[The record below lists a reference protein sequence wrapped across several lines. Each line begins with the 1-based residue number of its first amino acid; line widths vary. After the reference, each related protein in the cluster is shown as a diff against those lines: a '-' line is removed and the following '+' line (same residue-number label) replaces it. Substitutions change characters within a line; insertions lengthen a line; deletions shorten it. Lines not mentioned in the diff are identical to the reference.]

1 MKITPLTSV
10 EEQLMR
16 LLWQMNSFYLK
27 DIMALHP
34 EPKPHQNTISTYL
47 KILLE
52 KGYLKAEK
60 EGRIFKYNIAIPEKN
75 YREFLLLELR
85 EKFFLAETLDM
96 IAILRE
102 KNYLSSED
110 LAGILDIKKQT
121 KEVKQAD
128 SFILTQELIKDK
140 KKKKDK
146 KKDKKKNK
154 E

>member
-1 MKITPLTSV
+1 MKIIPLTSV

-27 DIMALHP
+27 DIMAQHP

-60 EGRIFKYNIAIPEKN
+60 EGRILKYDIAIPENN
-75 YREFLLLELR
+75 YKEFLLMDLKD
-85 EKFFLAETLDM
+85 KFFLNNTIEMVALLCD
-96 IAILRE
+96 
-102 KNYLSSED
+102 KNSITQKD
-110 LAGILDIKKQT
+110 LADFLGSKTPLKEEKQKDT
-121 KEVKQAD
+121 
-128 SFILTQELIKDK
+128 FILTQDLIKDK
-140 KKKKDK
+140 KKKKLK
-146 KKDKKKNK
+146 KKLKKKNK